1 MNILPWVLF
10 ALDILR
16 VVLVLISIKYRRINR
31 TYIYLH
37 YVYVAIAQTQPSIRS
52 GSFNEYASNIVF
64 FNLMSYVSFGFDFW
78 CPMIIA
84 TIQTTYIVLG
94 TDIFVYGESTTGAKI
109 FAHIS

>member
-52 GSFNEYASNIVF
+52 GSFNEHVALVVLY
-64 FNLMSYVSFGFDFW
+64 NLLNFISFGFDFW
-78 CPMIIA
+78 CPIIVA
-84 TIQTTYIVLG
+84 II
-94 TDIFVYGESTTGAKI
+94 
-109 FAHIS
+109 

>member
-37 YVYVAIAQTQPSIRS
+37 YVYVAIA
-52 GSFNEYASNIVF
+52 
-64 FNLMSYVSFGFDFW
+64 
-78 CPMIIA
+78 
-84 TIQTTYIVLG
+84 
-94 TDIFVYGESTTGAKI
+94 
-109 FAHIS
+109 